1 MWQLWLQNARIC
13 LQYCSYD
20 NVKWHDVWLKLL
32 SYIQNTSLCSRNLL
46 LPIVIK
52 RGVFNL
58 RINIA
63 YVHGLIELL
72 IFPAR
77 ILLLLLSMDW
87 WWMLQLLDRRRPS
100 LSDHPYRLAFSVH
113 IMVAHEWKV
122 HLLFLPSI
130 CSSITTSSQMLNCG
144 LSPQNM
150 THPWHHWPSSNPMRC
165 LLCQLMLHTVML
177 NSMSHLQD
185 SGEYIYKSF
194 SSHSRLFNRLYT
206 LHDHGVLIC
215 VVTCIRI
222 EPEQQC
228 KPVVNS

>member
-1 MWQLWLQNARIC
+1 M
-13 LQYCSYD
+13 
-20 NVKWHDVWLKLL
+20 KWHDVWLKLL

-46 LPIVIK
+46 LPIAIK

-87 WWMLQLLDRRRPS
+87 WWMLQLLDRKRPS
-100 LSDHPYRLAFSVH
+100 PSDHPSRLAFSVSWWH
-113 IMVAHEWKV
+113 MNGKFISLVST
-122 HLLFLPSI
+122 L

-165 LLCQLMLHTVML
+165 LLCQLMLHTTVV

-185 SGEYIYKSF
+185 SGEYIY
-194 SSHSRLFNRLYT
+194 LQIL
-206 LHDHGVLIC
+206 L
-215 VVTCIRI
+215 
-222 EPEQQC
+222 
-228 KPVVNS
+228 